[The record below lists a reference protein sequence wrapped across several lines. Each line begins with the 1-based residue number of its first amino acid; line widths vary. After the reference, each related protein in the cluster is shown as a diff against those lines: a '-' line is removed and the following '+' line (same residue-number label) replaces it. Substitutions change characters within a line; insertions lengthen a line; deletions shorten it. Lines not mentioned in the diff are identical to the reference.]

1 MFLYFVAFAL
11 CVFGFI
17 AVLINKNLGDR
28 KRERERQLAAVAVV
42 SDGEAEDGLSKGEAD
57 EVLPEG
63 ISGSESGESSDEEG
77 VWDEEQQS
85 FVYR

>member
-1 MFLYFVAFAL
+1 MFIYFVAFAL

-42 SDGEAEDGLSKGEAD
+42 SDGEAEGGLSKGEED
-57 EVLPEG
+57 EVLPED
-63 ISGSESGESSDEEG
+63 ISGSASSESSHEEG
-77 VWDEEQQS
+77 VWDEELQS